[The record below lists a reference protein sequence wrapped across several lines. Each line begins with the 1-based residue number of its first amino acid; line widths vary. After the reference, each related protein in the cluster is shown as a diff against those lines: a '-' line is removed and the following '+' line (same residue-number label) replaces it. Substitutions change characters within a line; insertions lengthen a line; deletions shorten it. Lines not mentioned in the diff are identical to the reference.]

1 LKNARSSSKRL
12 IFKPISRILVTIRR
26 STRTIDSW
34 RRTQVR
40 TSVYRRPYSTMQAE
54 A

>member
-1 LKNARSSSKRL
+1 MRDPAGKRL
-12 IFKPISRILVTIRR
+12 MFRPISRILATIRR

-40 TSVYRRPYSTMQAE
+40 TSV
-54 A
+54 